1 VVTRLHEIL
10 QLAPGAV
17 IAAPQNRSVSVA
29 TLISSHRPDGMH
41 VHYGATG
48 ELLCCPCGPW
58 FPCSVNALAGRRLLL
73 QSVQAAERTATTEE
87 YKHC

>member
-1 VVTRLHEIL
+1 M

-48 ELLCCPCGPW
+48 DLLCCPGGHW
-58 FPCSVNALAGRRLLL
+58 FAVLVNASACRRLLL
-73 QSVQAAERTATTEE
+73 QSVQAAERTASTDEC
-87 YKHC
+87 KHC